1 MKTRFAFAALTL
13 ASLACYAGCGGS
25 EGSALTTPVDAGA
38 DGTTTGD
45 GGPADDA
52 SASADSTPPDDAAVA
67 RDGTGGSFTDGP
79 PTAIAD
85 GGGSNDAGPGG
96 NTSTIACGST
106 SCSLAS
112 SFCCVYTNNN
122 PPPEFVFGC
131 ATGSGCPARAGAQDP
146 AALACSSAANC
157 PANTVCCVKDTQGKT
172 TSECVTT
179 CADSNNV
186 KTAQLCDRTATP
198 TGCPASAPCSAN
210 NINDWKLPNGFAT
223 CGGKGN

>member
-1 MKTRFAFAALTL
+1 MKKTRFAFAALTL

-25 EGSALTTPVDAGA
+25 EASPLTTPVDGGA
-38 DGTTTGD
+38 TTGD
-45 GGPADDA
+45 SGAVDDA
-52 SASADSTPPDDAAVA
+52 SADSSPTDAFVA
-67 RDGTGGSFTDGP
+67 PDGTGGSFTDGP

-96 NTSTIACGST
+96 DTASIACGSA

-122 PPPEFVFGC
+122 PPPEVVFGC
-131 ATGSGCPARAGAQDP
+131 ATGTGCPARAGAQDP

-172 TSECVTT
+172 SSECATT
-179 CADSNNV
+179 CVDSTNV
-186 KTAQLCDRTATP
+186 TTAQLCDRTATQ